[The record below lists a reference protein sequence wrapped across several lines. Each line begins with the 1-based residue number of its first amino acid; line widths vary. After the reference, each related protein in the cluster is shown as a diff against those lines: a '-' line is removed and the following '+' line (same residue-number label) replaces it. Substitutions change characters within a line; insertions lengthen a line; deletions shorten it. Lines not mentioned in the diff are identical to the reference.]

1 MPLFAAVIDDLFGDP
16 HLARNAL
23 WFPGGDGDAVPVH
36 VILRRP
42 DRVGGFGETRIA
54 ASAVEVEV
62 RVAEAPTLASSDV
75 FEVGGERYLVEGTPL
90 ADGERLVW
98 RVQARLT

>member
-1 MPLFAAVIDDLFGDP
+1 VCLLADAIDDLFADP
-16 HLARNAL
+16 HLARNAM
-23 WFPGGDGDAVPVH
+23 WFPGGSGDPVPVR

-42 DRVGGFGETRIA
+42 DRVGGFGETRVA

-62 RVAEAPTLASSDV
+62 RVAEASTLTAGDA
-75 FEVGGERYLVEGTPL
+75 FEVGGQRYVVEGTPL

-98 RVQARLT
+98 RAQARLA